1 MARYCVIILVVIQIR
16 QNERDLIFFE
26 AIFGFMFACG
36 CNNGTIRKGLY
47 LRLRLVRG
55 SDNSSVAVLRLFRHS
70 FYPILSLSSLRIF
83 EKPDVLFFLSPMG
96 CTSPSLPI
104 WKQKKKNIII
114 FRKRGLLGC
123 HISCDTNWAKT
134 QIGTNLHTFFET

>member
-1 MARYCVIILVVIQIR
+1 
-16 QNERDLIFFE
+16 
-26 AIFGFMFACG
+26 MFACG

-83 EKPDVLFFLSPMG
+83 EKPDVFIFLESNGLYIPFTPYME
-96 CTSPSLPI
+96 T
-104 WKQKKKNIII
+104 KKKHNHFSKKGVVGMSYFVRHKLGKKTNWDKFAHI
-114 FRKRGLLGC
+114 FRDLGLSSWKVYFMN
-123 HISCDTNWAKT
+123 IFRQYRT
-134 QIGTNLHTFFET
+134 

>member
-1 MARYCVIILVVIQIR
+1 MIQNR

-26 AIFGFMFACG
+26 AIFRIMFACG

-83 EKPDVLFFLSPMG
+83 EKPDVLIFLESNGLYIPFTPYME
-96 CTSPSLPI
+96 I
-104 WKQKKKNIII
+104 NKKKNITI